1 MNEVAQ
7 SLRSTKVIYP
17 RLSPN
22 LYPIKA
28 VSLLYIGLTK
38 TTALGRPADT
48 VEEWN

>member
-1 MNEVAQ
+1 MKWHRAEEL
-7 SLRSTKVIYP
+7 LRSYP